1 MSLRTGWVVTALAL
15 LLASGTVTSCGS
27 PPGSDTGTARTTAA
41 PTGTGSP
48 AAPDGSAPAATT
60 PTATT
65 TATPA
70 PSPTPSRG
78 APTLNPTA
86 PRPTGTA
93 GSDEGTDGPT
103 PAQLAGRRVVYSY
116 PGLTPP
122 PALLADIRAGLAAGV
137 IFFGENVS
145 SPEQLRS
152 VVRQLREA
160 QQQSP
165 VQAPLLLMTDQ
176 EGGLV
181 RRLPGAPELSARR
194 IGQAADPVAAATEAG
209 TGAGTNLAGVGLNV
223 NLAPVLDVYDVPGN
237 FADRAE
243 RSFSSDPD
251 VVAALGTAFI
261 KAQQRTGVAA
271 TAKHFPGLGT
281 APANSNTDTG
291 PVTLPAGLSRL
302 RDVDEAPYPD
312 AVAADVGLV
321 MLSWAVYPALDP
333 DHPAGLSATVV
344 ERELRER
351 IGFEGVTITDALEA
365 GALQAVGTTGQRAVA
380 AALAGMDLLLCSAR
394 DTGQGE
400 QAAAALAE
408 ALTSGRLDRDEFT
421 AAADRVTAL
430 RSGLG

>member
-1 MSLRTGWVVTALAL
+1 MSLRTGWVATTLAL
-15 LLASGTVTSCGS
+15 LLASGAVASCGS
-27 PPGSDTGTARTTAA
+27 PPGSTTGTARTTAA

-48 AAPDGSAPAATT
+48 AAPDGSAPAATA
-60 PTATT
+60 PTAGT
-65 TATPA
+65 TATAA

-86 PRPTGTA
+86 PQPTGPA
-93 GSDEGTDGPT
+93 GSDEGADEPT
-103 PAQLAGRRVVYSY
+103 PAQLAGRRIVYSY

-122 PALLADIRAGLAAGV
+122 PALLEDIRAGLAAGV
-137 IFFGENVS
+137 IFFGENVAG
-145 SPEQLRS
+145 PDQLRS

-165 VQAPLLLMTDQ
+165 VQVPLLLMTDQ

-261 KAQQRTGVAA
+261 RAQQKTGVAA

-312 AVAADVGLV
+312 AVAAGVGLV

-333 DHPAGLSATVV
+333 DHPAGLSSTVV

-408 ALTSGRLDRDEFT
+408 ALSSGRLDREEFT

-430 RSGLG
+430 RADLD